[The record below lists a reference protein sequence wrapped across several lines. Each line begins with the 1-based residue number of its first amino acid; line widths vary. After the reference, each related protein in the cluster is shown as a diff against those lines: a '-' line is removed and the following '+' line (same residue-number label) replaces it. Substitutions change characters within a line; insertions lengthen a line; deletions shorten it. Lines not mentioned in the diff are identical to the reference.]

1 VTTLVVGGDGNID
14 VLGGRVRVAE
24 RDDGD
29 VDVGSL
35 LDGLGIGAGVGGD
48 DEAGLLERAGD
59 VVGEVTGGET
69 TSNGRGTGVGGELQ
83 DGTLTVGTGRD
94 NANVGGVVNGD
105 DDAGSKDDLLP
116 KRASRS
122 DRALLRNFGAVKSR
136 DLRFPAAASSN
147 APGLANVDDVDTV
160 RASLPEVRLHVHLE
174 VLGTDV
180 AL

>member
-1 VTTLVVGGDGNID
+1 MTTLVVGGDGNID
-14 VLGGRVRVAE
+14 VLGGRVGVAE
-24 RDDGD
+24 RDNGN
-29 VDVGSL
+29 VDVRSL

-83 DGTLTVGTGRD
+83 DSTLTVGTGRD

-116 KRASRS
+116 RRASRS
-122 DRALLRNFGAVKSR
+122 DMALFGHFEISRLRKVAYCALL
-136 DLRFPAAASSN
+136 DSSISKR
-147 APGLANVDDVDTV
+147 T
-160 RASLPEVRLHVHLE
+160 RSCQC
-174 VLGTDV
+174 
-180 AL
+180 